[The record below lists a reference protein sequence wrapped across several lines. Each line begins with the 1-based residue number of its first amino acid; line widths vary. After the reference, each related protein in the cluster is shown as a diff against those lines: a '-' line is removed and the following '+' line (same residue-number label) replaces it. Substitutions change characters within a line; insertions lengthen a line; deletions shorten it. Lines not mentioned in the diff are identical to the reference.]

1 MTNALKQ
8 AIEKMATL
16 PEAAQ
21 EQIGKE
27 LLFHVEKVRRLR
39 LQLERAAGSLD
50 HGGGRELKMTEVIER
65 ARAQYGQA

>member
-21 EQIGKE
+21 DQIGKE
-27 LLFHVEKVRRLR
+27 LLLHVEKVRRLR
-39 LQLERAAGSLD
+39 LQLESAARSLD
-50 HGGGRELKMTEVIER
+50 HGAGRELKMTEVIER

>member
-21 EQIGKE
+21 DQIGKE
-27 LLFHVEKVRRLR
+27 LLLHVEKVRRLR
-39 LQLERAAGSLD
+39 LQLESAARSLD
-50 HGGGRELKMTEVIER
+50 HEGGRELKMTEVIER